1 MTLPFNTI
9 SFRDINIELG
19 RSATAT
25 ISLNDFGPRYIAGKT
40 TNQSTIS
47 MSDLQ
52 GQTYIF
58 ILP

>member
-1 MTLPFNTI
+1 MTLPINNI
-9 SFRDINIELG
+9 SFRSINIELG
-19 RSATAT
+19 YSPTAT
-25 ISLNDFGPRYIAGKT
+25 ISLNDFGPRYISGRT

-58 ILP
+58 FLP